1 MSYLF
6 GDFMSITLISIIGPP
21 AVGKTTLA
29 EALAA
34 ELQAR
39 IIYEDY
45 AGNPFLADFF
55 LGRSEFALP
64 AQLYFL
70 FSRLGQLNP
79 AAMADGESLISDYGF
94 CQDAVYAAANLSD
107 SDLGVYRRLA
117 GAVGEIVR
125 PPDVLIH
132 LDGAEDILLER
143 IARRG
148 RRYEETFSADFLARM
163 RGAYRE
169 IVPAAD
175 CPVISID
182 VGEIDLRKESSRAE
196 LIRDIRE
203 HL

>member
-1 MSYLF
+1 MSA
-6 GDFMSITLISIIGPP
+6 IILISIIGPP

-29 EALAA
+29 ESLAA

-79 AAMADGESLISDYGF
+79 KAMTDGETLISDYGF
-94 CQDAVYAAANLSD
+94 CQDAVYAASNLSD
-107 SDLGVYRRLA
+107 SDLDVYHRLA
-117 GAVGEIVR
+117 DAVGEIVK

-132 LDGAEDILLER
+132 LDGDEDTLLER
-143 IARRG
+143 ISRRG
-148 RRYEETFSADFLARM
+148 RRYEQVFSVDFLARM
-163 RGAYRE
+163 RDAYRE

-175 CPVISID
+175 CPVINID
-182 VGEIDLRKESSRAE
+182 VGKVDLRKESSRAE
-196 LIRDIRE
+196 LICDIRE